1 MARVK
6 QPYDEERYVPWVGRT
21 VQPGEVIEV
30 PDGDLDS
37 YLAAGWQ
44 PEGKGKQAGKPG
56 ASGEEQTR

>member
-6 QPYDEERYVPWVGRT
+6 QPYDEERFVPWVGRL

-30 PDGDLDS
+30 PDVDEAS

-44 PEGKGKQAGKPG
+44 QEKAKGGKART
-56 ASGEEQTR
+56 SEEQD